1 MDNGER
7 IGIGSGVVAA
17 HWASTPSDRAVRPE
31 KSPEPAPEVLL
42 SGEAGLLDFADAALP
57 GLRLPNGLFCFDRAW
72 DKAALRGESV
82 RYSTMV
88 LLGTLRRA
96 GTGAAVSIDP
106 DELHRLIH
114 SQRSHLG
121 VGDLGLLLWADARMD
136 DRAAAKATIADLERR
151 SASPSALASLEGMEA
166 AWLVIGALAAQSG
179 GLETGPLVT
188 RSIAELGRRQSSTT
202 PLFRHVGTGHRRA
215 RLPNF
220 ATQIYSLLAL
230 AEAARHGVAH
240 DALER
245 AERLADLLIRSR
257 DAHFGWPWLYDSE
270 RGVVVERYEVY
281 SVHQDA
287 MAPMALLALAEVTG
301 DQGYAEAAVEGLRW
315 GFGNNELGLS
325 FYEREQHFAHRSIRR
340 AGLARHLGLFG
351 NTAFSLAG
359 RSARMDPGGV
369 EINAT
374 CRPYHLGW
382 ILEAWSGREG
392 IAYKADRP

>member
-72 DKAALRGESV
+72 DKATLRGESV

-136 DRAAAKATIADLERR
+136 DKAAAKATIADLERR

-188 RSIAELGRRQSSTT
+188 RSMAELGRRQSSTT

-230 AEAARHGVAH
+230 AEAARHGVAP
-240 DALER
+240 D
-245 AERLADLLIRSR
+245 
-257 DAHFGWPWLYDSE
+257 
-270 RGVVVERYEVY
+270 
-281 SVHQDA
+281 
-287 MAPMALLALAEVTG
+287 ALAEGGAPCRPADSLARRPLRLAMAVRQRAWRRRRALRGLLGPPGRDGSDGATG
-301 DQGYAEAAVEGLRW
+301 PGGGHRRPGLR
-315 GFGNNELGLS
+315 
-325 FYEREQHFAHRSIRR
+325 
-340 AGLARHLGLFG
+340 
-351 NTAFSLAG
+351 
-359 RSARMDPGGV
+359 
-369 EINAT
+369 
-374 CRPYHLGW
+374 
-382 ILEAWSGREG
+382 
-392 IAYKADRP
+392 